1 MLQLIPQLV
10 KCLSRDGTHGLPGFI
25 RDHNVLPYQA
35 VNTLGVQAKP
45 AFILYAVYK
54 EAKCLVVKAGGFL
67 SRLPLCLCR
76 KFLLRL
82 CLKVVTA

>member
-10 KCLSRDGTHGLPGFI
+10 KCLSRDGAHGLPGFI

-54 EAKCLVVKAGGFL
+54 EAKCLVVMEDLLLVYVFGIYGVFQGRAGQGENG
-67 SRLPLCLCR
+67 
-76 KFLLRL
+76 
-82 CLKVVTA
+82 V